1 LIATMTRTA
10 GLMLMRGSTLLLKF
24 GLSFYLA
31 RYLDLQALGLY
42 GLLVGAT
49 LLVPTALRAGLTSTL
64 TRTLQDASPANMVSG
79 ILHYLAW
86 TAGGYLLL
94 AAALAS
100 AHGLHALPAL
110 PFPLWLAV
118 AAILA
123 EHLVADVSMLFTNM
137 GRNPTANALGLVQTS
152 AWVLPFVVVS
162 YLVPGCRSIEA
173 LLWFWVMGSVLALL
187 IFSQPLWHWPW
198 RHSAGLQRPWFR
210 SSLAASRYLYL
221 SDLTGTAAQF
231 ADRYLIAWMI
241 DLEHAGV
248 YTLFFQ
254 LANAVYTLVSSG
266 IVNQHRPVVLAAFS
280 RGDGPPA
287 TTALR
292 HMQKQALGGV
302 LLVSVATGGIFQ
314 WLAPLLQRPLVL
326 EYLPL
331 LWLVLAG
338 MAVKTWCLTEF
349 MALFARQMDRLLLAL
364 NLLVLLLAVAGGWAV
379 IPRWGIYGV
388 PLAAGFAYAVALLWM
403 TLSQRPQV
411 QALTP

>member
-1 LIATMTRTA
+1 MTRTA

-64 TRTLQDASPANMVSG
+64 TRTLQGASPTQMVNG
-79 ILHYLAW
+79 ALHYLAW
-86 TAGGYLLL
+86 TAGGYALLAMVL
-94 AAALAS
+94 AAA
-100 AHGLHALPAL
+100 HTLHALPVL
-110 PFPLWLAV
+110 PFPLWLAL

-123 EHLVADVSMLFTNM
+123 EHLAADLSMLFTNI
-137 GRNPTANALGLVQTS
+137 GKNRVANAFGLVQAG

-162 YLVPGCRSIEA
+162 YVLPDYRSIEA
-173 LLWFWVMGSVLALL
+173 LLWFWMVGSVLALL
-187 IFSQPLWHWPW
+187 LYSQPLWHWPW
-198 RHSAGLQRPWFR
+198 RHSAGLQRPWFG

-221 SDLTGTAAQF
+221 SDLTSTAAQF

-254 LANAVYTLVSSG
+254 LANAAYSLVASG

-280 RGDGPPA
+280 RGDAPPA
-287 TTALR
+287 TAALR
-292 HMQKQALGGV
+292 HMQQQAVGAV

-331 LWLVLAG
+331 LWVVLAA
-338 MAVKTWCLTEF
+338 MAVKTWCHTEF
-349 MALFARQMDRLLLAL
+349 LALFARQMDRLSLAL
-364 NLLVLLLAVAGGWAV
+364 NLLILLLTVAGGWAV
-379 IPRWGIYGV
+379 IPHWGVYGV
-388 PLAAGFAYAVALLWM
+388 PLAGGMAFAVVLLWI
-403 TLSQRPQV
+403 TVCLRRPS
-411 QALTP
+411 